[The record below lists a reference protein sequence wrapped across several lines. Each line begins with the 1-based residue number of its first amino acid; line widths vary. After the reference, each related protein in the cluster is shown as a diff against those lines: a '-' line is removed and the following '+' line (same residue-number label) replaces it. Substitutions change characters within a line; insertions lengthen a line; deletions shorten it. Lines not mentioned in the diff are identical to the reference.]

1 MMSQSNQALTVAS
14 FYSFSRLSNLK
25 ARRVKLL
32 TLCNSLRLRGTLLL
46 AEEGVNGTISGRQ
59 NQVESLVSHLR
70 SWPEMND
77 FEVKY
82 STSLEQNFNRMKV
95 KIKDEIVTM
104 GEPYIDAATDSGQ
117 YVDPKDWNQLISRDD
132 VLIVDTRNTYEVS
145 MGRFDG
151 ATNPSLEKF
160 RDFPSWAAA
169 LSRDV
174 DKSTAVAMYCTGGIR
189 CEKATTFMK
198 KIGFD
203 EVYHLRGGILKYLEE
218 ISEEESL
225 WEGECFVF
233 DDRVGL
239 KHGLIEGT
247 YTLCYGCQQPISV
260 ADRESSV
267 YEEGVSCPNCF
278 DSLSEDKQERI
289 RERQRQVTLSLSRG
303 EEHLGDEAMARK
315 QMKLISKQ
323 GSGV

>member
-1 MMSQSNQALTVAS
+1 M
-14 FYSFSRLSNLK
+14 
-25 ARRVKLL
+25 
-32 TLCNSLRLRGTLLL
+32 

-160 RDFPSWAAA
+160 RDFPSWAAE

-174 DKSTAVAMYCTGGIR
+174 DKSTAVAMYYAEGNVQHKGSEHNSNYLTRVMQVFVKEEGGWKIRAAHWSPLTGG
-189 CEKATTFMK
+189 KGTT
-198 KIGFD
+198 
-203 EVYHLRGGILKYLEE
+203 ETAV
-218 ISEEESL
+218 
-225 WEGECFVF
+225 
-233 DDRVGL
+233 
-239 KHGLIEGT
+239 
-247 YTLCYGCQQPISV
+247 Q
-260 ADRESSV
+260 
-267 YEEGVSCPNCF
+267 
-278 DSLSEDKQERI
+278 
-289 RERQRQVTLSLSRG
+289 
-303 EEHLGDEAMARK
+303 
-315 QMKLISKQ
+315 
-323 GSGV
+323 